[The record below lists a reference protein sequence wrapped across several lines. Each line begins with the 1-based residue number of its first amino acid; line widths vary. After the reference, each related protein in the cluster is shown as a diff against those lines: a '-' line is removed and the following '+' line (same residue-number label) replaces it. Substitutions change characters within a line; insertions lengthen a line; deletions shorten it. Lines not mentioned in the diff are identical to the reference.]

1 MSSNDDSKNANG
13 SSAKGLFQRVLKL
26 VSSKSTEKS
35 HAGELSPEEKTQLM
49 LRKQRH
55 DLARRSEFS
64 KLRGL
69 LREQEAAE
77 KSQNSSIGLRSDKP
91 NSRQLETI
99 KKINALEN
107 EMVNRFSQQLSD
119 FPSKSSTRGPSTL
132 SSASLLA
139 DSSNSDFSSSFYASD
154 LNYKT
159 SSQPGGTS
167 APGETVNPVDL
178 PVEPAA
184 QGGVAEQV
192 FDSLDSVSDL
202 QDAVNDE
209 ELTLLSEP
217 MLEENAVLFASNED
231 DQVERNLRSMLAK
244 DSVYRGNRVVWLVL
258 MDFYRAVGNQSAF
271 EKLAM
276 EYTTIFSESA
286 PQWVIFDP
294 VVVKKQQAKNATS
307 GMIYWQ
313 SPAIF
318 DEAAALDMEDKFSSE
333 DKKVPRLMD
342 WNLIKEINGKSAKI
356 AVKLLLSLDKPGI
369 ALQITGLRI
378 ILTLID
384 QLIRHHNE
392 NSDLRSLWQMK
403 LELLRLF
410 DSQEEFDM
418 QAMEYCLEFEVSP
431 PDWVKPQ
438 CTSEDLDKE
447 AGAEDNSASSSG
459 QGQDSSLL
467 SAHSNT
473 AMLTHVATGFY
484 SHSVATPLRLSGDLK
499 GSIVEELERFDD
511 KVPTKGGG
519 FLRINCERL
528 VRIDFV
534 AAGDLLNW
542 ISEKAAKGYSVQLLR
557 VNRLVA
563 LFFIVMGISVPAHIA
578 LRKD

>member
-1 MSSNDDSKNANG
+1 MSISDDSNNAG
-13 SSAKGLFQRVLKL
+13 GGSAKGLFQRVLKL
-26 VSSKSTEKS
+26 VSHKSVEKS
-35 HAGELSPEEKTQLM
+35 RTGELAPEEKAQMM

-55 DLARRSEFS
+55 DLARRSEFN

-77 KSQNSSIGLRSDKP
+77 KSHHSSIGLHSDKP

-107 EMVNRFSQQLSD
+107 EMVNRFSQQINDL
-119 FPSKSSTRGPSTL
+119 PSKQSTRGPSTL
-132 SSASLLA
+132 SSPSIQV
-139 DSSNSDFSSSFYASD
+139 DSSGSEFSSSFYASD
-154 LNYKT
+154 LNFKT
-159 SSQPGGTS
+159 SSQHSVNPVS
-167 APGETVNPVDL
+167 AETIKPVDL
-178 PVEPAA
+178 PVEYEVKRDPNEE
-184 QGGVAEQV
+184 VLDF
-192 FDSLDSVSDL
+192 FDSATDL
-202 QDAVNDE
+202 PDVVNDE
-209 ELTLLSEP
+209 ELNLLSDP

-231 DQVERNLRSMLAK
+231 EQVERNLRAMLTK
-244 DSVYRGNRVVWLVL
+244 DSAYRNNRVAWLVL
-258 MDFYRAVGNQSAF
+258 MDFYRAVGNQPAF

-276 EYTTIFSESA
+276 DYTTIFSESA

-294 VVVKKQQAKNATS
+294 VVVKKMQAKNASS

-318 DEAAALDMEDKFSSE
+318 DEAAALDMEEKFSSE

-369 ALQITGLRI
+369 ALQVTGLRVV
-378 ILTLID
+378 LALLD

-392 NSDLRSLWQMK
+392 NSDLRSLWQMR
-403 LELLRLF
+403 LELLKLF

-431 PDWVKPQ
+431 PDWIKPQ
-438 CTSEDLDKE
+438 CKVEDLDKE
-447 AGAEDNSASSSG
+447 VTADDSTPGSR
-459 QGQDSSLL
+459 QGQDSTIL
-467 SAHSNT
+467 SAHNNT
-473 AMLTHVATGFY
+473 TMLTHVATGFY
-484 SHSVATPLRLSGDLK
+484 SHSVATLLRLYGDLK

-511 KVPTKGGG
+511 KVPKDGG

-542 ISEKAAKGYSVQLLR
+542 VSDKAAKGYSVQLLR

>member
-1 MSSNDDSKNANG
+1 MSISDDSNNTG
-13 SSAKGLFQRVLKL
+13 GGSAKGLFQRVLKM
-26 VSSKSTEKS
+26 VSHKSVEKS
-35 HAGELSPEEKTQLM
+35 HTGELAPEEKAQMM

-55 DLARRSEFS
+55 DLARRSEFN

-77 KSQNSSIGLRSDKP
+77 KSHHSSIGLHSDKP

-107 EMVNRFSQQLSD
+107 EMVNRFSQQINDL
-119 FPSKSSTRGPSTL
+119 PSKQSTRGPSTL
-132 SSASLLA
+132 SSPSIQV
-139 DSSNSDFSSSFYASD
+139 DSSGSEFSSSFYASD
-154 LNYKT
+154 LNFKT
-159 SSQPGGTS
+159 SSQHSVNPVS
-167 APGETVNPVDL
+167 AETIKPVDL
-178 PVEPAA
+178 PVEYEVKRDPNEE
-184 QGGVAEQV
+184 VLDF
-192 FDSLDSVSDL
+192 FDSATDL
-202 QDAVNDE
+202 PDVVNDE
-209 ELTLLSEP
+209 ELNLLSDP

-231 DQVERNLRSMLAK
+231 EQVERNLRAMLTK
-244 DSVYRGNRVVWLVL
+244 DSAYRNNRVAWLVL
-258 MDFYRAVGNQSAF
+258 MDFYRAVGNQPAF

-276 EYTTIFSESA
+276 DYTTIFSESA

-294 VVVKKQQAKNATS
+294 VVVKKMQAKNASS

-313 SPAIF
+313 SPTIF
-318 DEAAALDMEDKFSSE
+318 DEAAALDMEEKFSSE

-356 AVKLLLSLDKPGI
+356 AVKLLLSLDKPSI
-369 ALQITGLRI
+369 ALQVTGLRVV
-378 ILTLID
+378 LALLD

-392 NSDLRSLWQMK
+392 NSDLRSLWQMR

-431 PDWVKPQ
+431 PDWIKPQ
-438 CTSEDLDKE
+438 CKVEDLDKE
-447 AGAEDNSASSSG
+447 VTADDSTLGSR
-459 QGQDSSLL
+459 QGQDSTIL
-467 SAHSNT
+467 SAHNNT
-473 AMLTHVATGFY
+473 TMLTHVATGFY
-484 SHSVATPLRLSGDLK
+484 SHSVATLLRLYGDLK

-511 KVPTKGGG
+511 KVPKDGG

-542 ISEKAAKGYSVQLLR
+542 VSDKAAKGYSVQLLR